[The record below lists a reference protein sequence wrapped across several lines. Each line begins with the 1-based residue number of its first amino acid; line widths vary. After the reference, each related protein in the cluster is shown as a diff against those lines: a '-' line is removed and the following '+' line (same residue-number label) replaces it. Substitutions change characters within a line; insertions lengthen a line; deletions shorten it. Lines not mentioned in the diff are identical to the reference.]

1 MSETNFF
8 ILFGVT
14 WVAAMAYA
22 LSAFRL
28 LLRVRQLNEAGA
40 AGEAPDPMAN
50 PLELFSYLGWLLTG
64 RYAGMNDEIVTRWA
78 GVARALFIVALPLIL
93 ITFAVAFAHADIWA
107 QST

>member
-1 MSETNFF
+1 MSDTNFF

-28 LLRVRQLNEAGA
+28 LLRVRQLNDAGA
-40 AGEAPDPMAN
+40 GGEAPDPMAN
-50 PLELFSYLGWLLTG
+50 PLELIAYLVWLLAG
-64 RYAGMNDEIVTRWA
+64 RYAELRDEIVTRWA
-78 GVARALFIVALPLIL
+78 GIARALFIVALPLIV
-93 ITFAVAFAHADIWA
+93 ITFAVALTHADVWA